1 MNTTVTSKE
10 EILRISRELIQTQG
24 WKAINIRAVA
34 KECNIS
40 IGSIYNYFHNKSD
53 LIAATV
59 ESVWQDIFHFPE
71 NTAVFNSFVGCVE
84 WAFDS
89 MKMGEE
95 RYPGFFA
102 FHSMVFMKDEKG
114 NGQQMM
120 AESWKHIN
128 EGLYQVLLH
137 DPKVDMNTFDEEFTP
152 QKFVEIIFSLIIAAI
167 IRHEYDCS
175 GITGMI
181 RRTVYKKI
189 RENGT
194 ALIKQE

>member
-59 ESVWQDIFHFPE
+59 ESVWQDIFHFSE
-71 NTAVFNSFVGCVE
+71 NTAVFDSFVGCVE

-120 AESWKHIN
+120 AESWKHIS

-181 RRTVYKKI
+181 RRTVYKK
-189 RENGT
+189 N
-194 ALIKQE
+194 

>member
-53 LIAATV
+53 LVAATV

-71 NTAVFNSFVGCVE
+71 NTAVFDSFVGCVE

-120 AESWKHIN
+120 AESWKHIS

-152 QKFVEIIFSLIIAAI
+152 QKFVEIIFSLIIA
-167 IRHEYDCS
+167 RHPAL
-175 GITGMI
+175 
-181 RRTVYKKI
+181 RRG
-189 RENGT
+189 NGLP
-194 ALIKQE
+194 ALLDSFSSIMMRSLSTLVW